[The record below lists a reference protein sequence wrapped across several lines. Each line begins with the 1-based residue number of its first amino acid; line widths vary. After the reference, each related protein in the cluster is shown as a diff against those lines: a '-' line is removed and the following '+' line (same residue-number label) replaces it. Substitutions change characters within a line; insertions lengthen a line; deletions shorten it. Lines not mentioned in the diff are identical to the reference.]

1 MNEGEKREIK
11 TEMYSKHFLKF
22 CRDQST
28 KNQVPEWRKSD
39 FLAECIVRMSAIA
52 NRVERKGLKP

>member
-11 TEMYSKHFLKF
+11 TEMYTKHFLEF
-22 CRDQST
+22 CLDRSAKLELFEMQKT
-28 KNQVPEWRKSD
+28 G
-39 FLAECIVRMSAIA
+39 FLVDCIFRMSAIT